1 MNTFLELKTQL
12 LMNNEL
18 FRMDGRRALI
28 TGGAGGFGVTFAR
41 ALASAGAD
49 VALVGRR
56 PEPLQQAAAEL
67 SAETGRRSIGIPGD
81 VTDESQV
88 RAAIDVAAAQ
98 LGGID
103 VLINNAGVNV
113 RKPTT
118 EFTLDDWH
126 HVMDTSLT
134 GAFLFTK
141 YLLPGMITRGW
152 GRVIHISS
160 MLGWVGLADRPAY
173 TAAKGALIQFARTT
187 ALEVAR
193 TGVTVN
199 CLAPGPFMTE
209 INKPVV
215 NNPTSYQAFLDRIP
229 LGRFGDPQELAGA
242 ILFLASSASSF
253 MTGSVLTVDGG
264 WTAQ

>member
-1 MNTFLELKTQL
+1 MDNP
-12 LMNNEL
+12 L
-18 FRMDGRRALI
+18 FRIDGKRALI

-56 PEPLQQAAAEL
+56 IEPLQQAATEL
-67 SAETGRRSIGIPGD
+67 AAETGRRVVGISAD
-81 VTDESQV
+81 VTDEAQS
-88 RAAIDVAAAQ
+88 RAAVDAAVEQ
-98 LGGID
+98 LGGVDI
-103 VLINNAGVNV
+103 LINNAGINL
-113 RKPTT
+113 RRPTVD
-118 EFTLDDWH
+118 FTLDDWRR
-126 HVMDTSLT
+126 VIDTSLT

-141 YLLPGMITRGW
+141 YALPGMVARGW

-160 MLGWVGLADRPAY
+160 MIGQVGLADRPAY
-173 TAAKGALIQFARTT
+173 TAAKGALIQFAKTT

-209 INKPVV
+209 LNKPVV
-215 NNPTSYQAFLDRIP
+215 NNPAAYQSFLDRIP
-229 LGRFGDPQELAGA
+229 LGRFGEPEELAGA
-242 ILFLASSASSF
+242 ILFLASPASSF
-253 MTGSVLTVDGG
+253 MTGSVLTIDGG

>member
-1 MNTFLELKTQL
+1 
-12 LMNNEL
+12 MNNEL
-18 FRMDGRRALI
+18 FRIDGRRVLI

-41 ALASAGAD
+41 ALAQAGAD

-56 PEPLQQAAAEL
+56 VEPLLQAATDL
-67 SAETGRRSIGIPGD
+67 SAETGRRIIGIPGD
-81 VTDESQV
+81 VTDEVQV
-88 RAAIDVAAAQ
+88 QGAIASAVEQ
-98 LGGID
+98 LGGVDI
-103 VLINNAGVNV
+103 LINNAGINL
-113 RKPTT
+113 RKPTVD
-118 EFTLDDWH
+118 FTLEDWRR
-126 HVMDTSLT
+126 VIDTSLT

-141 YLLPGMITRGW
+141 YALPGMIERGW

-160 MLGWVGLADRPAY
+160 MIGQVGLADRPAY

-209 INKPVV
+209 LNKPVV
-215 NNPTSYQAFLDRIP
+215 NNPAAYQSFLDRIP

-242 ILFLASSASSF
+242 ILFMASPASSF

>member
-1 MNTFLELKTQL
+1 
-12 LMNNEL
+12 MNNEL
-18 FRMDGRRALI
+18 FRIDGRRVLI

-41 ALASAGAD
+41 ALAQAGAD

-56 PEPLQQAAAEL
+56 VEPLLQAATDL
-67 SAETGRRSIGIPGD
+67 SAETGRRIIGIPGD
-81 VTDESQV
+81 VTDENQV
-88 RAAIDVAAAQ
+88 QGAIASAVEQ
-98 LGGID
+98 LGGVDI
-103 VLINNAGVNV
+103 LINNAGINL
-113 RKPTT
+113 RKPTVD
-118 EFTLDDWH
+118 FTLEDWRR
-126 HVMDTSLT
+126 VIDTSLT

-141 YLLPGMITRGW
+141 YALPGMIERGW

-160 MLGWVGLADRPAY
+160 MIGQVGLADRPAY

-209 INKPVV
+209 LNKPVV
-215 NNPTSYQAFLDRIP
+215 NNPAAYQSFLDRIP

-242 ILFLASSASSF
+242 ILFMASPASSF

>member
-1 MNTFLELKTQL
+1 
-12 LMNNEL
+12 MNNEL
-18 FRMDGRRALI
+18 FRLDGRRALI

-41 ALASAGAD
+41 ALAQAGAD

-56 PEPLQQAAAEL
+56 VEPLQQAAAEL
-67 SAETGRRSIGIPGD
+67 AAQTGRRIIGIPGD
-81 VTDESQV
+81 VTSEDQA
-88 RAAIDVAAAQ
+88 RAAVASAVEQ
-98 LGGID
+98 LGGVDI
-103 VLINNAGVNV
+103 LINNAGINL
-113 RKPTT
+113 RKPTVD
-118 EFTLDDWH
+118 FTLEEWRR
-126 HVMDTSLT
+126 VIDTSLT

-141 YLLPGMITRGW
+141 HALPGMIERGW

-160 MLGWVGLADRPAY
+160 MIGQVGLADRPAY

-193 TGVTVN
+193 KGVTVN

-209 INKPVV
+209 LNKPVV
-215 NNPTSYQAFLDRIP
+215 NNPTAYQMFLDRIP
-229 LGRFGDPQELAGA
+229 IGRFGDPEELAGA
-242 ILFLASSASSF
+242 ILFLASPASNF